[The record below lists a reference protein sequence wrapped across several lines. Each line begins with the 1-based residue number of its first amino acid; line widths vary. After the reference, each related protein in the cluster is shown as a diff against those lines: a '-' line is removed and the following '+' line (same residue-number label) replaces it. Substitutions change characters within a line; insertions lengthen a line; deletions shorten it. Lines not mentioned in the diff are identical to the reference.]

1 MYIKVNI
8 GDTRIGL
15 NAEQLEKLNEILK
28 GTPILNHYED
38 DKEKEGKRIR
48 LVATMVVKTQEFT
61 V

>member
-1 MYIKVNI
+1 MLIKVNI

-15 NAEQLEKLNEILK
+15 EASQLDALNEILK
-28 GTPILNHYED
+28 GTPILDHYSD
-38 DKEKEGKRIR
+38 DKVKEGKRIR